1 MVWIVGVEYQMIF
14 FFEVWRGGE
23 QGANAGCGCEF
34 HGFVVGGYGCGFG
47 DAFSAGDEQSN

>member
-34 HGFVVGGYGCGFG
+34 EGFVVGGCGCGFG